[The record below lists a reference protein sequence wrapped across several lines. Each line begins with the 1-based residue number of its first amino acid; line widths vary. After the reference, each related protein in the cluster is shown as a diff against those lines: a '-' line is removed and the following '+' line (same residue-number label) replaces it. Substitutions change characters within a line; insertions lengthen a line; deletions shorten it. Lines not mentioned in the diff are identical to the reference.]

1 MQINYKGQNI
11 EVTQELKNSA
21 DEKFQRIKL
30 RNDNIHSMNVTF
42 HIENI
47 THIAEA
53 TIHVDKTEIHAKA
66 ESKDMYNSIDLLVDK
81 LVAQLTKHKEK
92 LTNHH

>member
-1 MQINYKGQNI
+1 MQINFTGHNL
-11 EVTQELKNSA
+11 EVTQELKDSTI
-21 DEKFQRIKL
+21 EKFQRIKL
-30 RNDNIHSMNVTF
+30 RNDNIHSVHVTF

-53 TIHVDKTEIHAKA
+53 NIHVDKTEIHAKA
-66 ESKDMYNSIDLLVDK
+66 ESKDMYTSINLLVDK